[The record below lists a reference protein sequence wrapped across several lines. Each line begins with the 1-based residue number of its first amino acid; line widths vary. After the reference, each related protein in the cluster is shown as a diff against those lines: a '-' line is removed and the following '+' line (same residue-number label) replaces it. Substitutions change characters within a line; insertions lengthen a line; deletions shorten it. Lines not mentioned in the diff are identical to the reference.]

1 VTAVAGGSHE
11 RAWAYHAHIVLA
23 VLVLNASSVLA
34 GIERQLREVWIPQP
48 GEASKSRVC
57 TMNLVVIAGT
67 PALAHKYTPIVD
79 EVTSSIPARAIIVAL
94 DPEATESSL
103 EGDVSAVCGVGEDA
117 TCSERV
123 RLTAK
128 GALCARAGSA
138 VDALLVP
145 EIPTT
150 LVWLGRV
157 HVEDPVFLELA
168 TVAGRIVLDTEYTS
182 LSSLLHLARWAR
194 AEPSP
199 PGVAD
204 LAWTRIAPW
213 QELCAR
219 FFDEP
224 RLMPHARR
232 IKKLTISQAS
242 DAGSRL
248 GPEGALLLGW
258 FATRLGWK
266 VERLGGKTRFM
277 RDDGKP
283 ITLSLLATPRPTTVA
298 PSVLAAV
305 TVETEHDDGGTA
317 RGSIQRELGSGLEG
331 KTADADLLVWRLES
345 SGGTLE
351 QRVRL
356 GTNTGARMLERTLR
370 RPAHDPALAE
380 SALFADA
387 IYEEGLVCS

>member
-1 VTAVAGGSHE
+1 M
-11 RAWAYHAHIVLA
+11 
-23 VLVLNASSVLA
+23 SVSEMLA
-34 GIERQLREVWIPQP
+34 GIERQLRDVWITQP

-67 PALAHKYTPIVD
+67 PALADKYTPIVD

-94 DPEATESSL
+94 DPEAGESSL
-103 EGDVSAVCGVGEDA
+103 EGDVSAVCGIGEDA
-117 TCSERV
+117 TCSERI

-145 EIPTT
+145 ELPTT
-150 LVWLGRV
+150 LIWLGRV

-168 TVAGRIVLDTEYTS
+168 HDAGRIVLDTEYTS

-194 AEPSP
+194 EEPTP

-224 RLMPHARR
+224 RLMSHAQR
-232 IKKLTISQAS
+232 IKKLTIRQAA

-266 VERLGGKTRFM
+266 MERIGGNTRFV
-277 RDDGKP
+277 RSDGKP
-283 ITLSLLATPRPTTVA
+283 VTVALHATPRPQTVA
-298 PSVLAAV
+298 PSALAEV
-305 TVETEHDDGGTA
+305 RLETERDGETA
-317 RGSIQRELGSGLEG
+317 HGSIQRELGTGLEG

-380 SALFADA
+380 SALFADE
-387 IYEEGLVCS
+387 IYEEGLVCT

>member
-1 VTAVAGGSHE
+1 
-11 RAWAYHAHIVLA
+11 VLDD
-23 VLVLNASSVLA
+23 
-34 GIERQLREVWIPQP
+34 IERQLREVWIPQP

-57 TMNLVVIAGT
+57 TMNLVVIAGS
-67 PALAHKYTPIVD
+67 PDLADKYTPIVD
-79 EVTSSIPARAIIVAL
+79 EVTSSIPARAFVVAL

-103 EGDVSAVCGVGEDA
+103 EGDVSAVCGVGENA

-128 GALCARAGSA
+128 GAFCARVGSA

-168 TVAGRIVLDTEYTS
+168 NDAGRIVLDTEYTS
-182 LSSLLHLARWAR
+182 LSSLLNLARWAR
-194 AEPSP
+194 AEPSR

-232 IKKLTISQAS
+232 IKKLTIRQAA
-242 DAGSRL
+242 DPGSRL

-266 VERLGGKTRFM
+266 IGRLGGKTRFM
-277 RDDGKP
+277 RDDGVP
-283 ITLSLLATPRPTTVA
+283 ITLSLVATPRPNTVA

-305 TVETEHDDGGTA
+305 DIETEHDGA
-317 RGSIQRELGSGLEG
+317 ASHGSIERELGSGLEG

-380 SALFADA
+380 SALFADE